1 MMINK
6 QKLVNPE
13 NLPVIEWQGVRVVT
27 TETLAAGYGTDEAN
41 IRKNLSR
48 NLERFEDG
56 KATLYSLL
64 SQLAGGQ
71 VYPYVVP
78 LTEGKPA
85 VSPPWL
91 VFSVVSDTA
100 SDVLDGQAES
110 RITVQIDVWATVP
123 DDADDIRE
131 QALDAVRQLVP
142 SVISKT
148 QGYDPDSRLSR
159 ATLEFQVIA

>member
-1 MMINK
+1 M
-6 QKLVNPE
+6 
-13 NLPVIEWQGVRVVT
+13 R
-27 TETLAAGYGTDEAN
+27 ET
-41 IRKNLSR
+41 
-48 NLERFEDG
+48 
-56 KATLYSLL
+56 TLYSLL

-131 QALDAVRQLVP
+131 QALCSLPVRLPLLHRQSL
-142 SVISKT
+142 T
-148 QGYDPDSRLSR
+148 QSLPPLRLWLR
-159 ATLEFQVIA
+159 AG

>member
-1 MMINK
+1 M
-6 QKLVNPE
+6 
-13 NLPVIEWQGVRVVT
+13 R
-27 TETLAAGYGTDEAN
+27 ET
-41 IRKNLSR
+41 
-48 NLERFEDG
+48 
-56 KATLYSLL
+56 TLYSLL

-110 RITVQIDVWATVP
+110 RITVQIDVRSEERRVGKEC
-123 DDADDIRE
+123 R
-131 QALDAVRQLVP
+131 
-142 SVISKT
+142 
-148 QGYDPDSRLSR
+148 SRWSPYH
-159 ATLEFQVIA
+159 

>member
-1 MMINK
+1 MR
-6 QKLVNPE
+6 E
-13 NLPVIEWQGVRVVT
+13 
-27 TETLAAGYGTDEAN
+27 
-41 IRKNLSR
+41 
-48 NLERFEDG
+48 
-56 KATLYSLL
+56 ATLYSLL

-110 RITVQIDVWATVP
+110 RIAVQIDVWATVP

-131 QALDAVRQLVP
+131 QALDAVRQLAPVT
-142 SVISKT
+142 SRFFL
-148 QGYDPDSRLSR
+148 GYLTRNSGRGARSQK
-159 ATLEFQVIA
+159 AQN

>member
-1 MMINK
+1 MR
-6 QKLVNPE
+6 E
-13 NLPVIEWQGVRVVT
+13 
-27 TETLAAGYGTDEAN
+27 
-41 IRKNLSR
+41 
-48 NLERFEDG
+48 
-56 KATLYSLL
+56 ATLYSLL

-91 VFSVVSDTA
+91 VFSVVSDTV
-100 SDVLDGQAES
+100 SDVLDVLDGQAES

-123 DDADDIRE
+123 DDADNIRE
-131 QALDAVRQLVP
+131 QALDAVRKLAP

>member
-1 MMINK
+1 MR
-6 QKLVNPE
+6 E
-13 NLPVIEWQGVRVVT
+13 
-27 TETLAAGYGTDEAN
+27 
-41 IRKNLSR
+41 
-48 NLERFEDG
+48 
-56 KATLYSLL
+56 ATLYSLL

-123 DDADDIRE
+123 DDADNIRE
-131 QALDAVRQLVP
+131 QALDGKYFVLNEKNA
-142 SVISKT
+142 
-148 QGYDPDSRLSR
+148 D
-159 ATLEFQVIA
+159 AQVQKIIDMWI

>member
-1 MMINK
+1 M
-6 QKLVNPE
+6 
-13 NLPVIEWQGVRVVT
+13 
-27 TETLAAGYGTDEAN
+27 
-41 IRKNLSR
+41 
-48 NLERFEDG
+48 
-56 KATLYSLL
+56 
-64 SQLAGGQ
+64 AGGQ

-123 DDADDIRE
+123 DDADGIRE
-131 QALDAVRQLVP
+131 QALDAVRELAP

-148 QGYDPDSRLSR
+148 QGYDPDSRLNR

>member
-1 MMINK
+1 MR
-6 QKLVNPE
+6 E
-13 NLPVIEWQGVRVVT
+13 
-27 TETLAAGYGTDEAN
+27 
-41 IRKNLSR
+41 
-48 NLERFEDG
+48 
-56 KATLYSLL
+56 ATLYSLL

-123 DDADDIRE
+123 DDADNIRE
-131 QALDAVRQLVP
+131 QALDAVRKLAP
-142 SVISKT
+142 SVDAPRDKCTLSCAINGIHAAFHYLKKNYISGCVMT
-148 QGYDPDSRLSR
+148 VPTG
-159 ATLEFQVIA
+159 

>member
-1 MMINK
+1 M
-6 QKLVNPE
+6 
-13 NLPVIEWQGVRVVT
+13 R
-27 TETLAAGYGTDEAN
+27 ET
-41 IRKNLSR
+41 
-48 NLERFEDG
+48 
-56 KATLYSLL
+56 TLYSLL

-78 LTEGKPA
+78 LTDGKPT

-91 VFSVVSDTA
+91 VFFVVSDSA
-100 SDVLDGQAES
+100 ADVLGGQAES

-123 DDADDIRE
+123 DEADEIRQ
-131 QALDAVRQLVP
+131 QALYAVRKLAP

-159 ATLEFQVIA
+159 ATLEFQFID

>member
-1 MMINK
+1 
-6 QKLVNPE
+6 
-13 NLPVIEWQGVRVVT
+13 
-27 TETLAAGYGTDEAN
+27 
-41 IRKNLSR
+41 
-48 NLERFEDG
+48 
-56 KATLYSLL
+56 
-64 SQLAGGQ
+64 
-71 VYPYVVP
+71 
-78 LTEGKPA
+78 
-85 VSPPWL
+85 
-91 VFSVVSDTA
+91 TA

-131 QALDAVRQLVP
+131 QALDAVRQLAP

>member
-1 MMINK
+1 MR
-6 QKLVNPE
+6 E
-13 NLPVIEWQGVRVVT
+13 
-27 TETLAAGYGTDEAN
+27 
-41 IRKNLSR
+41 
-48 NLERFEDG
+48 
-56 KATLYSLL
+56 ATLYSLL

-110 RITVQIDVWATVP
+110 RIPCRSMSGQQYLMTQMI
-123 DDADDIRE
+123 
-131 QALDAVRQLVP
+131 
-142 SVISKT
+142 SV
-148 QGYDPDSRLSR
+148 SRRLMR
-159 ATLEFQVIA
+159 